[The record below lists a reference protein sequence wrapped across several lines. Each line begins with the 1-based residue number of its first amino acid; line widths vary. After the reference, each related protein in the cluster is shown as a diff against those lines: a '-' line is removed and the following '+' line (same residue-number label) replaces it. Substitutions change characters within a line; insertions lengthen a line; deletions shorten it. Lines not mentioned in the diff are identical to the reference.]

1 MAQAETDTELD
12 TDAEELDV
20 GLVDTEV
27 DADDVKDDVAEILAV
42 WHVVMVAVPVALTE
56 DVDVTVPRTLSVDDT
71 DLECVNDLLYVDETV
86 LDEDNEF
93 VTDAVRQCVSLSEGE
108 EE

>member
-20 GLVDTEV
+20 GVVDTEV

-42 WHVVMVAVPVALTE
+42 WHVVMLAVPVALTE
-56 DVDVTVPRTLSVDDT
+56 DVDVTVPHTLGVDDT

-93 VTDAVRQCVSLSEGE
+93 VTDAVRQCVALSE
-108 EE
+108 